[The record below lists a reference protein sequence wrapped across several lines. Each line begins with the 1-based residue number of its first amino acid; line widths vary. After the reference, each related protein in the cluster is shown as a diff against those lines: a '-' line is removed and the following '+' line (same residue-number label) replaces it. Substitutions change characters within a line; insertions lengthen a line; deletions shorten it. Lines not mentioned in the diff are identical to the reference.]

1 MSSSVQKCQ
10 YYVYFELAE
19 QCIRQLRSL
28 RVHVQGREVS
38 EKESLSEFALHS
50 FKTTTVIVAEGRL
63 DYRAIF
69 KYVSYQGS

>member
-1 MSSSVQKCQ
+1 MKVGVELCAKMS
-10 YYVYFELAE
+10 
-19 QCIRQLRSL
+19 IL
-28 RVHVQGREVS
+28 RVLRVGRAVHQAITEGREVS
-38 EKESLSEFALHS
+38 GKNSLSEFALHS